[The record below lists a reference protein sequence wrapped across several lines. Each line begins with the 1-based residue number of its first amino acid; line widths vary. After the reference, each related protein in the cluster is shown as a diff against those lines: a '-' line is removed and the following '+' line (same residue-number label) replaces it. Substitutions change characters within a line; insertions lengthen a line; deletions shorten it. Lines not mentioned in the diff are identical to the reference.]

1 MMTATDSYLRSLA
14 KLQKGQKAQRE
25 YEIAATATATEEA
38 GNGREIL
45 CMPRNLLV
53 AGFSGHT
60 KKKSQ
65 SHYGIHL
72 LAKKNGATAGRHT

>member
-1 MMTATDSYLRSLA
+1 MMTATDSYLRSLT

-25 YEIAATATATEEA
+25 YEIAATAAEEA